1 MRNIMTRRFLGDAAR
16 CALVFLLTFSLTF
29 CVQGAA
35 FAEGEAAG
43 GAGTEQPANPGP
55 SPSEQTVEGISLYY
69 ETPYV
74 GSGWKVASNSWE
86 STPAAHGALTKKGE
100 SLQFKVQLVWN
111 DGSTSWAGDTG
122 HMTSWSVNDPSVASV
137 TTSGQ
142 VVALVNGTVTLTAT
156 CDGFSTSY
164 LIDVSGQNNELYV
177 ESITI
182 CDEAGNP
189 YTEAGARLYS
199 TNETL
204 QLNARVTVANPADGT
219 TTDYFTANGLLSQ
232 QAQGAIADLSW
243 SVDDGTFGYVEPTTG
258 LYRPAEEANVW
269 VSASSTAGRGG
280 ATVSGRVCVSTA
292 GKEKPD
298 PVSRPQ
304 DSLTVKVVW
313 EDAPDQVVSEK
324 TFSRADIEAM
334 GMVEQTYT
342 VIGSANRFATA
353 SGRGVL
359 LSTVLEAAG
368 ANLQGIKEFRFV
380 TADTP
385 VGSSDF
391 GTAVSYNML
400 FGSIRYYFPQYDAGG
415 NVQGG
420 VAVSPMLAVQSNF
433 RWYQYG
439 DSIDPD
445 YSTMNDNACF
455 RLLFGATGSGQVT
468 SNAQIY
474 WINTIKVVLAGAPP
488 TQNGTGEG
496 TGTGGDGT
504 GSGDGGSGS
513 GDGGGAGNASGTDDG
528 TATAE
533 GLGPASESDG
543 GGGSDAGSGSWQVY
557 QVMNPNA
564 SNVNSI
570 DYDNPL
576 APFVLPFALGVAAAG
591 GVQMGVRYRRQKRPL
606 RARQSTRTIRS
617 A

>member
-1 MRNIMTRRFLGDAAR
+1 MPMQTAKMKRLATDALR
-16 CALVFLLTFSLTF
+16 CALVFLLAFSLTF
-29 CVQGAA
+29 YAQGAA
-35 FAEGEAAG
+35 FAEGEADG
-43 GAGTEQPANPGP
+43 GAGEQPTQPA
-55 SPSEQTVEGISLYY
+55 EQTVEGISLYY

-74 GSGWKVASNSWE
+74 GSGWKVAANSWE
-86 STPAAHGALTKKGE
+86 PVPSEHGALTKKGE

-122 HMTSWSVNDPSVASV
+122 HMTSWSSSDPSIAHV

-142 VVALVNGTVTLTAT
+142 VSAIANGTVTLTAT
-156 CDGFSTSY
+156 CDNISVAY
-164 LIDVSGQNNELYV
+164 AIDVSGQNNELYV

-182 CDEAGNP
+182 CDEGGNP

-199 TNETL
+199 TNQTL
-204 QLNARVTVANPADGT
+204 QLNARVTVVNPADGT
-219 TTDYFTANGLLSQ
+219 SNDYFTANGLLSQ
-232 QAQGAIADLSW
+232 QTNGAIADISW

-269 VSASSTAGRGG
+269 VTASSTAGLGG
-280 ATVSGRVCVSTA
+280 ATVADKVRVSTA
-292 GKEKPD
+292 GEEKPD

-324 TFSRADIEAM
+324 TFSRGEIEAM

-368 ANLQGIKEFRFV
+368 ANLDGIKEFRFV

-415 NVQGG
+415 NVNDA

-433 RWYQYG
+433 RWYKYG

-445 YSTMNDNACF
+445 YSDMNDNACF

-488 TQNGTGEG
+488 TQTGK
-496 TGTGGDGT
+496 GDGNGT
-504 GSGDGGSGS
+504 GSGGSG
-513 GDGGGAGNASGTDDG
+513 GGEGGGEGASTG
-528 TATAE
+528 TANGNVSGVGQGSAE
-533 GLGPASESDG
+533 ESDG
-543 GGGSDAGSGSWQVY
+543 GGGSTSGSWQVY

-564 SNVNSI
+564 SNVDAI
-570 DYDNPL
+570 DYENPL
-576 APFVLPFALGVAAAG
+576 APFVLPFAVGVAAAG
-591 GVQMGVRYRRQKRPL
+591 GVQMGVRYRRQKLPL
-606 RARQSTRTIRS
+606 R
-617 A
+617 